1 MRDGQASTVAETT
14 STNMTSLSTGTKYGG
29 LVNVSLS
36 KKIRNILFILVS
48 YMESVVGNHQ
58 WIFSIVTYLRLIQLA
73 GASLVAGMEGFWQP
87 GAVGTAMGVISVT
100 FHLIPHDYRDL
111 GALVFLYIYFIAG
124 ASLIGVIMCCAVFF
138 NKYGKMSPFLA
149 NMIEIFQGTCGY
161 WLHPIAWE
169 FFGEVISRWI
179 ADRQIEHWELHLV
192 ALIFSLATFALYV
205 WYLTKVA
212 AVGLLFKPL
221 SLPTLE
227 AFPQILTLMET
238 CAFTFIL
245 ALSTHLP
252 LIPRVVMVFLTAVLY
267 LVTSIYDTVN
277 HGYIVPLHQK
287 LKVGICL
294 AAVVNLIIVGV
305 CLVMKQQGNEVILI
319 IMLATFPLGI
329 LCGHFLVNCS
339 INRKLMHLD
348 LIEDDND
355 NIDILRSP
363 KQVINHVMVGF
374 QFVHP
379 VCLSWQIFLRATE
392 RWPESVQIWMV
403 FAKFCAIYPEEN
415 NRLEWIRKTMISR
428 KLTGALAKL
437 TIEQTRSVLGRREN
451 NLSPVLKRKLSG
463 VSKKIAHAKQK
474 LRSIWDLVI
483 QGNIKEMEIN
493 IKKAYNQVETC
504 DTEFAHILTLYPNNR
519 FLARSY
525 ARYLREVKADYALFM
540 EWRDKVYMLQRGVQ
554 VQPDAAHELGV
565 AAFPMLP
572 AVNANTGVKQNTTIV
587 DSEIMS
593 TEVDIEEDNGS
604 NPQSEQ
610 VQLLRDSIQALK
622 IPSHRICRC
631 ITLFAIIVLIV
642 APVVACLIY
651 AHFFITGLTEPLNFV
666 YHTSILRSL
675 SYQTTTFATHLVL
688 ETLPWI
694 YNQDMSLGKVCCNPP
709 QLTGFKPVA
718 FGGYETTREQLKY
731 QLSKIPTS
739 LQGIASMRGYAPDS
753 DSLDQARLL
762 VFESTIPYT
771 FYLSINESYTQ
782 NVSLQDVLSDFH
794 MQMEDMLSLD
804 LSDRAILSTSQ
815 FLNPINNCGSI
826 GTALT
831 NTLTL
836 ILGYLSEMNDTL
848 QMVVLILEICAPVAL
863 TAFMALAGV
872 LTVRKMNKQKVQ
884 IYKCLTVLPKNVV
897 SQVNEG
903 LRMLKKDDGSRSTEM
918 DSELSKQEE
927 NILKI
932 FSAASDTGTKNIG
945 NGIYYSCGALIVAF
959 GIVAQ
964 VLTCNLYSVIGTILV
979 NSAPHID
986 ALLGAYGFMIGSFLS
1001 LFNILL
1007 SLVGYNEIDPDPY
1020 YLLDRYYTRINS
1032 MSSSFHDARYGNGEG
1047 VVPFSGLEEGVRNA
1061 RERME
1066 CEDRRAVPTS
1076 MREVTKCLSATEQF
1090 QLIEGLLYDVIQP
1103 YKARA
1108 VKFIDSRTDE
1118 VTQMWEM
1125 GAVVLYEI
1133 FFYDMLIGVVDS
1145 LLVDFDSYIPTTT
1158 IPVVCMIVL
1167 VFVCEIVILI
1177 NLADA
1182 EKRLKFCLSLLL
1194 HCPINVVMQ
1203 TKKIAAVLS
1212 GDFSESHET
1221 ATRNNEFF
1229 DQIVQNL
1236 MDGVIVAEMDQKIIS
1251 VNAAVTRMMGVEKE
1265 DLIGKDIIELLSD
1278 SSFKLETD
1286 DLSIP
1291 EGSGAIQQREFQ
1303 GQYVFD
1309 GKQTYLSFVLG
1320 VVQRK
1325 IVVTM
1330 RDQTQI
1336 VLHGKL
1342 ITEER
1347 QKSDKLLGS
1356 ILPPSL
1362 VPRVQAG
1369 EQNISFAVQSA
1380 TVSFIDIVEFTP
1392 WCASNTAAKVM
1403 ATLNQLFKAFDALI
1417 NERSTLTKIKCIG
1430 DCYMS
1435 AGGIFSEVNQPS
1447 VHSKEMVDFGLEA
1460 IAAVEHLDEE
1470 TGEKLRIRV
1479 GVNTGGPIV
1488 AGVLGIGK
1496 PTFEILGPAINM
1508 AQQME
1513 HNGVPM
1519 KVHISRPVY
1528 ELIYGAGFVV
1538 KERGQ
1543 IEVKN
1548 GQVYTYL
1555 VSGRK

>member
-1 MRDGQASTVAETT
+1 MRDAQASTVAETT
-14 STNMTSLSTGTKYGG
+14 GSTATSLSTGTKYGG
-29 LVNVSLS
+29 LVEVSMS

-48 YMESVVGNHQ
+48 HMESVVGNHQ
-58 WIFSIVTYLRLIQLA
+58 WIYSILTYMRLLQLG
-73 GASLVAGMEGFWQP
+73 GASLGAGMEGFWAP
-87 GAVGTAMGVISVT
+87 GPVATAIAVISVT

-111 GALVFLYIYFIAG
+111 GALVFLFIYFIAG
-124 ASLIGVIMCCAVFF
+124 ATLIVFVFACGVFF
-138 NKYGKMSPFLA
+138 NKYGKLA
-149 NMIEIFQGTCGY
+149 PAIANLIEIFQGTFGY

-169 FFGEVISRWI
+169 FIGEVLSRWI
-179 ADRQIEHWELHLV
+179 ADGTLPQIELHIV
-192 ALIFSLATFALYV
+192 AVVFSLVTFAIYL

-221 SLPTLE
+221 SMATLE
-227 AFPQILTLMET
+227 AKPQIRLLLET
-238 CAFTFIL
+238 CIVTFIL

-252 LIPRVVMVFLTAVLY
+252 KIPRAVLVFATAIIY
-267 LVTSIYDTVN
+267 LASGIYDTLN
-277 HGYIVPLHQK
+277 HAYIVPLHQK
-287 LKVGICL
+287 LKVGVCL
-294 AAVVNLIIVGV
+294 ASFVNLIVIGS
-305 CLVMKQQGNEVILI
+305 CQLIDQPGNEVII
-319 IMLATFPLGI
+319 VIVLATFPVGI
-329 LCGHFLVNCS
+329 LLAHFFVNCS
-339 INRKLMHLD
+339 INKKLMHLD

-355 NIDILRSP
+355 NIDLLANPQS
-363 KQVINHVMVGF
+363 VINHVMVGF
-374 QFVHP
+374 QYVHP
-379 VCLSWQIFLRATE
+379 SCLSWQIFLHATE
-392 RWPESVQIWMV
+392 KWPESVRLWMV

-415 NRLEWIRKTMISR
+415 SRLEWIRKTMLGR
-428 KLTGALAKL
+428 KLTGSLAKL
-437 TIEQTRSVLGRREN
+437 TIEQIRNVLGRREN

-463 VSKKIAHAKQK
+463 ISKKVGHAKQK

-493 IKKAYNQVETC
+493 VKKAYNQVEVC
-504 DTEFAHILTLYPNNR
+504 DTEYAHVLTMYPNNR

-525 ARYLREVKADYALFM
+525 ARYQKEVKADFAMFL

-554 VQPDAAHELGV
+554 VQPDAAHELGIQ
-565 AAFPMLP
+565 AFPMLP
-572 AVNANTGVKQNTTIV
+572 ASITLATKQSNTIA
-587 DSEIMS
+587 DSELMS
-593 TEVDIEEDNGS
+593 TEVDIEEENASGA
-604 NPQSEQ
+604 QTEQ
-610 VQLLRDSIQALK
+610 IQVIRDHIDSLK
-622 IPSHRICRC
+622 IPSQGACRC
-631 ITLFAIIVLIV
+631 VTLFALLILFFL
-642 APVVACLIY
+642 PCTACLIY
-651 AHFFITGLTEPLNFV
+651 ASIFISDLEEPMTFV
-666 YHTSILRSL
+666 YHTSVLRSL

-688 ETLPWI
+688 ENLPWI
-694 YNQDMSLGKVCCNPP
+694 HDSDLSIGKTCANAPDLEELKP
-709 QLTGFKPVA
+709 QS
-718 FGGYETTREQLKY
+718 FGGYTTTHDQLRF
-731 QLSKIPTS
+731 QLAKIPDS
-739 LQGIASMRGYAPDS
+739 LQGVADMRGYAPNS
-753 DSLDQARLL
+753 ASLDQARQL

-771 FYLSINESYTQ
+771 FYLSINESYQ
-782 NVSLQDVLSDFH
+782 QQVSLQDVLSDFH
-794 MQMEDMLSLD
+794 VQMEDMLALD
-804 LSDRAILSTSQ
+804 LTNRSVLSTSQ

-831 NTLTL
+831 NALTL
-836 ILGYLSEMNDTL
+836 ILGYLSELNDTL
-848 QMVVLILEICAPVAL
+848 QLVVFIVQIAAPVVL
-863 TAFMALAGV
+863 TAFMAIAGTLAV
-872 LTVRKMNKQKVQ
+872 KSMNKQKVQ
-884 IYKCLTVLPKNVV
+884 IFKCLTVLPKNVV

-932 FSAASDTGTKNIG
+932 FSAASDSSTTNVG
-945 NGIYYSCGALIVAF
+945 NSVFYTCGALIVVF
-959 GIVAQ
+959 GIVGQ
-964 VLTCNLYSVIGTILV
+964 VLVCNLYSQVGTVLV

-986 ALLGAYGFMIGSFLS
+986 TLLGAYGFMCGSFLS

-1007 SLVGYNEIDPDPY
+1007 ALVGYNEVDPDPY
-1020 YLLDRYYTRINS
+1020 YLLDRYYTRIQS
-1032 MSSSFHDARYGNGEG
+1032 MTNSFHDSRYGNGED
-1047 VVPFSGLEEGVRNA
+1047 VLPFSGLEEGVRVA
-1061 RERME
+1061 RQRVQ
-1066 CEDRRAVPTS
+1066 CSDRYAVPTS
-1076 MREVTKCLSATEQF
+1076 MRNISECLSATEQW
-1090 QLIEGLLYDVIQP
+1090 QLITVMFNTTMQP
-1103 YKARA
+1103 YTTR
-1108 VKFIDSRTDE
+1108 VVNFVDSRSE
-1118 VTQMWEM
+1118 EITQMWAV
-1125 GAVVLYEI
+1125 GAVILYET
-1133 FFYDMLIGVVDS
+1133 FFSEMLGGVVDR
-1145 LLVDFDSYIPTTT
+1145 LLQDFNSRVTPVV
-1158 IPVVCMIVL
+1158 IPVVVMMVL
-1167 VFVCEIVILI
+1167 GFICEIVILVS
-1177 NLADA
+1177 LVDA
-1182 EKRLKFCLSLLL
+1182 EKRLKFALGLLL

-1212 GDFSESHET
+1212 GDFSESYET

-1236 MDGVIVAEMDQKIIS
+1236 MDGVIVADIDQNIVS
-1251 VNAAVTRMMGVEKE
+1251 VNTAVTRMMGVEKE
-1265 DLIGKDIIELLSD
+1265 TLIGRNIFELMSD
-1278 SSFKLETD
+1278 PAFTLENA

-1291 EGSGAIQQREFQ
+1291 EGNGPVQQREFQ
-1303 GQYVFD
+1303 GVYASD
-1309 GKQTYLSFVLG
+1309 GKQTYLSFVLS

-1325 IVVTM
+1325 IVITM

-1336 VLHGKL
+1336 VLHGRL

-1347 QKSDKLLGS
+1347 LKSDKLLGS

-1392 WCASNTAAKVM
+1392 WCASNTAATVM
-1403 ATLNQLFKAFDALI
+1403 STLNQLFKAFDALI

-1435 AGGIFSEVNQPS
+1435 AGGIFSEVNQPN

-1488 AGVLGIGK
+1488 AGVLGVGK

-1528 ELIYGAGFVV
+1528 ELTYGAGFVV